1 MRFLLYNIRYA
12 TGHKNGYHL
21 PLPYAG
27 FFKNTE
33 SHLDKIIGFI
43 DTIKPDIIGLIEVDS
58 GSYRAG
64 KCCQAHYI
72 GEKLRYNHVVQSKYR
87 DNSIVQ
93 RVPVLKQQCNAL
105 LTNKEIISS
114 HSFYFDEGIK
124 RLVIQVELED
134 VMIFIV
140 HLSLKFRHRQHQLQR
155 LHGLIQKV
163 DKHVIVAGD
172 FNTFWGSRELEL
184 FLSATKL
191 KNANLTNR
199 PSHPSHSPHRQLDF
213 ILHSP
218 GLKADNFNIP
228 RIRLS
233 DHSPL
238 VCDFSY

>member
-33 SHLDKIIGFI
+33 GHLDKIIGFI